1 MAVSKEIEQDIVERL
16 EKAGKVR
23 SRRMFGGV
31 GLYVDD
37 AFCAIIGS
45 DAGQL
50 FLKADDSTRADYE
63 REGMRIFGTPKGTM
77 SYYAVPDRVFE
88 DPKLLRKWVRA
99 AVAVA
104 KRAKATPPRK
114 RRR

>member
-1 MAVSKEIEQDIVERL
+1 MAVSKEIEQDIVDRL
-16 EKAGKVR
+16 ATAGEVR

-45 DAGQL
+45 DSGQL

-104 KRAKATPPRK
+104 KRSKPARPRK
-114 RRR
+114 RR